1 MKISKKISIV
11 FTLVVIC
18 MMPVIQSCKK
28 YPDGPLI
35 NFESRT
41 SRVANTWRVDTYL
54 KNGTDYTSL
63 MAGYTETYS
72 KDGNYSYTWGN
83 LAGTG
88 VWAFQ
93 NSDEDI
99 RLTGISHQE
108 SRTEVILRLESKS
121 FWYYYMDG
129 NDRKEFHMVPN

>member
-1 MKISKKISIV
+1 MKITKKISIV
-11 FTLVVIC
+11 LTLLVIC
-18 MMPVIQSCKK
+18 MMPVVQSCKK

-41 SRVANTWRVDTYL
+41 NRVANTWRVETYL
-54 KNGTDYTSL
+54 LNGTDYTSL
-63 MAGYTETYS
+63 MAGYIETYS

-83 LAGTG
+83 IAGTG

-93 NSDEDI
+93 NSDEEI

-108 SRTEVILRLESKS
+108 SRTEIILRLESKS

>member
-18 MMPVIQSCKK
+18 MMPVGQSCKK

-41 SRVANTWRVDTYL
+41 SRVANTWRVETYL
-54 KNGTDYTSL
+54 KNGTDYTTF
-63 MAGYTETYS
+63 MAGYMETYS
-72 KDGNYSYTWGN
+72 KDGKYSFVWGN
-83 LAGTG
+83 DAGTG

-93 NSDEDI
+93 DNDEQI
-99 RLTGISHQE
+99 RLTGISH
-108 SRTEVILRLESKS
+108 
-121 FWYYYMDG
+121 
-129 NDRKEFHMVPN
+129 

>member
-1 MKISKKISIV
+1 MGAIKKILIV
-11 FTLVVIC
+11 LIAIC
-18 MMPVIQSCKK
+18 IMPITQSCKK
-28 YPDGPLI
+28 YPDGSLI
-35 NFESRT
+35 NFYSRT
-41 SRVANTWRVDTYL
+41 DRVANTWRVDTYL
-54 KNGTDYTSL
+54 KNGTDYTYL

-72 KDGNYSYTWGN
+72 KDGNYSYVWGSQS
-83 LAGTG
+83 GTG

-93 NSDEDI
+93 NSDEEI

-108 SRTEVILRLESKS
+108 SRTLIILRLENKS